1 MIIIIN
7 SFKTQNLCNVMKPV
21 SVHVKK
27 QQTVLSGMHFYSAS
41 RSETPRK
48 NTQKTPTK
56 TTLAYV
62 ITASRR

>member
-48 NTQKTPTK
+48 HTQKNPN
-56 TTLAYV
+56 
-62 ITASRR
+62 